1 MAMINYT
8 WNIVKLDCY
17 PEAKGKTNVAFTAYF
32 TLTGSEGIYES
43 TGFGSVSLVK
53 GNREYIPYANLTHAD
68 VIEWVQQAISPEEQ
82 AVLEDSIAWNI
93 AQQIAPSVVSPA
105 LPWVI

>member
-1 MAMINYT
+1 MIKYT

-17 PEAKGKTNVAFTAYF
+17 PKAQGKTNVAFTAYF
-32 TLTGSEGIYES
+32 TLTGSDGTYES
-43 TGFGSVSLVK
+43 NGFSSVSLVK
-53 GNREYIPYANLTHAD
+53 GSGEYIPYADLTHAD
-68 VIEWVQQAISPEEQ
+68 VIAWVQQTITAEEL

-105 LPWVI
+105 LPWGI